1 MKTFK
6 EIYEARVVD
15 VAQRKKAAIRMSKM
29 AKSSV
34 FKKKKERASMKV
46 RSSIQLYVAA
56 RKAAI
61 KKLRTK
67 KYPKYDELS
76 IQSKVKIDQVFMQK
90 FGKVI
95 DKMAKKLTKVLR
107 SKEIERIKQAKIKKE
122 NEKI

>member
-29 AKSSV
+29 AKSSA
-34 FKKKKERASMKV
+34 FQKKKERASMKV

-56 RKAAI
+56 RKSAI

>member
-34 FKKKKERASMKV
+34 FQKKKERASMKV

-56 RKAAI
+56 RKSAI

-67 KYPKYDELS
+67 KYHKYDELS

>member
-46 RSSIQLYVAA
+46 RSSIQLYGAA

>member
-1 MKTFK
+1 
-6 EIYEARVVD
+6 
-15 VAQRKKAAIRMSKM
+15 
-29 AKSSV
+29 
-34 FKKKKERASMKV
+34 MKV

-56 RKAAI
+56 RKSAI